1 MRFYT
6 ETMTDQRET
15 EERLARPLIRL
26 AKMLGIGTSYVGQSN
41 DYHEIEDDVLIAV
54 LAALGVDASSEG
66 AISRSIN
73 TVIKERYG
81 RVVAPTVLHIAGTT
95 DRIRVNTGI
104 MSVPTASLTL
114 ENGEPYAGTL
124 TVVGDGTARAHIID
138 GTFIAPALVEI
149 PDDVPVGYHTLH
161 VTVDGLTTDATLISA
176 PKRVELPD
184 VLKSGQLWGW
194 MAQLYSIRSNG
205 SWGVG
210 DFEDLKTMLVQAKE
224 RTGADFVMINPMHA
238 AEPVSPLT
246 PSPYL
251 PVSRRFV
258 NFTYIRP
265 ESIEEYQQLDESTRR
280 QIDDLHNSV
289 ADLNADARK
298 IDRDAMWRAKMHALW
313 IIFKAGRGEERQA
326 AFDAFKRSCGED
338 LEAYATWCLCY
349 DKWGAPSEAEDN
361 WERSLSKDSP
371 QIADL
376 RNQFP
381 DTLDFY
387 RWMEWIAA
395 EQFQSAQDAAKEAGM
410 QIGVMADMAVG
421 VHPLGADVWWNP
433 ERFAKGATVGA
444 PPDFFNQQGQNWSQP
459 PLSPIDLANNGYRTY
474 RDIVHGM
481 FAQAGAV
488 RIDHILGL
496 FRLWWIPEGRSA
508 TEGAYVHYDSDIML
522 GILAIEASRVGG
534 VVVGED
540 LGVVPEYVA
549 DSLAEHGLLGCA
561 VEWFEQTDGVFHEP
575 KTWRPYALA
584 SVNTHDLP
592 PCAGYLDY
600 EHVRIREKLNL
611 LTCSVQEFQAS
622 AVKEHNAM
630 LMMLVDNGYLDPKL
644 LEDEHANEQ
653 QIVESLYRA
662 LKAAP
667 SKLLAASLTDA
678 VGEHR
683 AQNQPGT
690 NNEYPNWRIPLADAA
705 GHVVPLETLF
715 DNPRLQSLTAIM
727 QG

>member
-1 MRFYT
+1 
-6 ETMTDQRET
+6 
-15 EERLARPLIRL
+15 
-26 AKMLGIGTSYVGQSN
+26 MLGIGTSYVGQSN
-41 DYHEIEDDVLIAV
+41 DYHEIEDDVLIDV
-54 LAALGVDASSEG
+54 LAALGVDASSDE
-66 AISRSIN
+66 AIERSIN
-73 TVIKERYG
+73 AIVHERYG
-81 RVVAPTVLHIAGTT
+81 RLVAPTVLHTAGTT
-95 DRIRVNTGI
+95 DHIRVNTSI
-104 MSVPTASLTL
+104 MSVPTAGITL
-114 ENGEPYAGTL
+114 ENGEPYEGTL
-124 TVVGDGTARAHIID
+124 AVVCDGSQQAHIID
-138 GTFIAPALVEI
+138 GRFIASALVEI

-161 VTVDGLTTDATLISA
+161 VSVDGRTQDATLISA
-176 PKRVELPD
+176 PSRVELPES
-184 VLKSGQLWGW
+184 LKSGQLWGW
-194 MAQLYSIRSNG
+194 MAQLYSIRSAG

-210 DFEDLKTMLVQAKE
+210 DFEDLKTLLVDAKR
-224 RTGADFVMINPMHA
+224 RTGADFVLINPMHA

-265 ESIEEYQQLDESTRR
+265 ESIEEYRTADESVKA
-280 QIDDLHNSV
+280 QINDLHDGV
-289 ADLNADARK
+289 AALNGDPQI
-298 IDRDAMWRAKMHALW
+298 IDRDTMWRAKMHALW
-313 IIFKAGRGEERQA
+313 ILFKVGRNEARQA
-326 AFDAFKRSCGED
+326 EFEAFKQSCGEELD
-338 LEAYATWCLCY
+338 AYATWCLCY
-349 DKWGAPSEAEDN
+349 DKWGAPSEDLNN
-361 WERSLSKDSP
+361 WERSLTKDSP

-387 RWMEWIAA
+387 RWMEWVATQ
-395 EQFQSAQDAAKEAGM
+395 QFRSAQEAAKQTGM

-421 VHPLGADVWWNP
+421 VHPLGCDVWWNP

-459 PLSPIDLANNGYRTY
+459 PLSPIDLENNGYRTY

-481 FAQAGAV
+481 FAQSGAV

-496 FRLWWIPEGRSA
+496 FRLWWIPEGKSA
-508 TEGAYVHYDSDIML
+508 TEGAYVYYDSDIML

-575 KTWRPYALA
+575 RTWRPYALA

-600 EHVRIREKLNL
+600 EHVRIRERLNL
-611 LTCSVQEFQAS
+611 LTCSAQEFQAS

-690 NNEYPNWRIPLADAA
+690 NNEYPNWRVPLADAQ
-705 GHVVPLETLF
+705 GNVVPLETLF
-715 DNPRLQSLTAIM
+715 DNARLQSLTAIM
-727 QG
+727 QS

>member
-265 ESIEEYQQLDESTRR
+265 ESIEEYQQLDEPTRR

-410 QIGVMADMAVG
+410 QIGVRRCVVEPRAV
-421 VHPLGADVWWNP
+421 
-433 ERFAKGATVGA
+433 R
-444 PPDFFNQQGQNWSQP
+444 QGRHGRRPAGLLQP
-459 PLSPIDLANNGYRTY
+459 
-474 RDIVHGM
+474 
-481 FAQAGAV
+481 AGAELEPAAAEPDRFGQQRLPHVPRYRARHV
-488 RIDHILGL
+488 RA
-496 FRLWWIPEGRSA
+496 GRS
-508 TEGAYVHYDSDIML
+508 GAHRPYPRTVPSVVDPRGTLRHRR
-522 GILAIEASRVGG
+522 RVRVLRFGHHA
-534 VVVGED
+534 GED

-611 LTCSVQEFQAS
+611 LTCSAQEFQAS

>member
-1 MRFYT
+1 
-6 ETMTDQRET
+6 
-15 EERLARPLIRL
+15 
-26 AKMLGIGTSYVGQSN
+26 MLGIGTSYVGQSN
-41 DYHEIEDDVLIAV
+41 DYHEIEDDVLIDV
-54 LAALGVDASSEG
+54 LAALGVDASSDE
-66 AISRSIN
+66 AIERSIN
-73 TVIKERYG
+73 AIVHERYG
-81 RVVAPTVLHIAGTT
+81 RLVAPTVLHTAGTT
-95 DRIRVNTGI
+95 DHIRVNTSI
-104 MSVPTASLTL
+104 MSVPTASITL
-114 ENGEPYAGTL
+114 ENGEPYEGTL
-124 TVVGDGTARAHIID
+124 AVVGDGSQQAHIID
-138 GTFIAPALVEI
+138 GRFIASALVEI

-161 VTVDGLTTDATLISA
+161 VSVDGRTQDATLISA
-176 PKRVELPD
+176 PSRVELPES
-184 VLKSGQLWGW
+184 LKSGQLWGW
-194 MAQLYSIRSNG
+194 MAQLYSIRSAG

-210 DFEDLKTMLVQAKE
+210 DFEDLKTLLVDAKR
-224 RTGADFVMINPMHA
+224 RTGADFVLINPMHA

-265 ESIEEYQQLDESTRR
+265 ESIEEYRTADESVKA
-280 QIDDLHNSV
+280 QINDLHDGV
-289 ADLNADARK
+289 AALNGDPQI
-298 IDRDAMWRAKMHALW
+298 IDRDTMWRAKMHALW
-313 IIFKAGRGEERQA
+313 ILFKVGRNEARQA
-326 AFDAFKRSCGED
+326 EFEAFKQSCGEE

-349 DKWGAPSEAEDN
+349 DKWGAPSADPNN
-361 WERSLSKDSP
+361 WERSLTKDSP

-387 RWMEWIAA
+387 RWMEWVATQ
-395 EQFQSAQDAAKEAGM
+395 QFRSAQEAAKEAGM

-421 VHPLGADVWWNP
+421 VHPLGCDVWWNP

-459 PLSPIDLANNGYRTY
+459 PLSPIDLENNGYRTY

-481 FAQAGAV
+481 FAQSGAV

-496 FRLWWIPEGRSA
+496 FRLWWIPEGKSA
-508 TEGAYVHYDSDIML
+508 TDGAYVYYDSNIML

-575 KTWRPYALA
+575 RTWRPYALA

-600 EHVRIREKLNL
+600 EHVRIRERLNL

-690 NNEYPNWRIPLADAA
+690 NNEYPNWRVPLADAQ
-705 GHVVPLETLF
+705 GNVVPLETLF
-715 DNPRLQSLTAIM
+715 DNARLQSLTAIM
-727 QG
+727 QS